1 MIYYLIFI
9 NGIAFIICGYD
20 KIMAIKHR
28 YRIPEDMLLF
38 LSFIG
43 GSLGFILGMLIF
55 RHKTKKLKFTVL
67 EPIFL
72 GMWIYIVTRMI

>member
-9 NGIAFIICGYD
+9 NVITFIICGYD
-20 KIMAIKHR
+20 KMMAIKHR
-28 YRIPEDMLLF
+28 YRIPEDILLF

-43 GSLGFILGMLIF
+43 GSLGFILGMLVF

-72 GMWIYIVTRMI
+72 GMWIYIVKRMI

>member
-1 MIYYLIFI
+1 MIYYLIFVNI
-9 NGIAFIICGYD
+9 ITFIICGYD
-20 KIMAIKHR
+20 KLMAIKHR
-28 YRIPEDMLLF
+28 YRIPEDILLF

-43 GSLGFILGMLIF
+43 GCLGFILGMFIF

-72 GMWIYIVTRMI
+72 GIWIYIIIRMI

>member
-1 MIYYLIFI
+1 MIYYLIFVNI
-9 NGIAFIICGYD
+9 ITFIICGYD
-20 KIMAIKHR
+20 KLMAIKHR
-28 YRIPEDMLLF
+28 YRIPEDILLF

-43 GSLGFILGMLIF
+43 GCLGFILGMLIF

-72 GMWIYIVTRMI
+72 GIWIYIIIRMI